1 MFVAYPPYLR
11 EKARQLR
18 QDKHLTLDELAECLA
33 LPKTTVYYWIRDI
46 PLGKARR
53 NSGHK
58 GNRRMQDMYRRRRE
72 AAYRQGEL
80 EFLTLERDP
89 SFREFVALY
98 IAEGY
103 KRNRNRVSIAN
114 SDLAVMQV
122 SVWWLRRLSVKQPR
136 FAIQYHVDQ
145 NIQELQ
151 TFWGEH
157 LGTDPHDIRLQRK
170 SNSNGLA
177 GRKWRSVHGVITATI
192 SDTALRARMQAFM
205 DLTRQR
211 WLTLDHNGV

>member
-18 QDKHLTLDELAECLA
+18 EDKHLTLDELTECLA

-46 PLGKARR
+46 PLGKPRR
-53 NSGHK
+53 NSGAK
-58 GNRRMQDMYRRRRE
+58 GNRRMQEMYRRRRE
-72 AAYRQGEL
+72 AAYHQGEL
-80 EFLTLERDP
+80 EFPALDRDP

-114 SDLAVMQV
+114 SDVAVMRIAV
-122 SVWWLRRLSVKQPR
+122 EWLRRLSVKEPQ
-136 FAIQYHVDQ
+136 FSIQYHVDQ
-145 NIQELQ
+145 NIEGLR

-157 LGTDPHDIRLQRK
+157 LRADPHDIRLQRK

-177 GRKWRSVHGVITATI
+177 GRRWRSVHGVITATI
-192 SDTALRARMQAFM
+192 SDTALRARMQAFI
-205 DLTRQR
+205 DLTRER
-211 WLTLDHNGV
+211 WLTLGHDGV